1 MGLCKSRQQKA
12 SYEIPKKME
21 DVSRP
26 FRAPPGLAPPMRSN
40 LRPDAEPFQPKD
52 AVFSNEAA
60 DEEGEKE
67 AWEAFLEN
75 KMRVQPKGFPNR
87 PLVARTDGTF
97 TSTYRDM
104 LSESKDAKR
113 PPWRKQDRELPAR
126 DFDILTSWRNAAPK
140 VEPFK
145 FVDTAAPKK
154 RKTTALKK
162 QIIAQREAD
171 APNPLWT
178 RFADHLQ
185 KIKDEQPSQEP
196 KKKIQD
202 DFLNDTGDIVPYGL
216 ADRCYMSDTEDKAK
230 ANRHVETSHAPIRE
244 YVDMCLTPELET
256 AVTEC
261 LFRLRHLKMQEL
273 AIGQQSRRYAVGFRE
288 VGRLLQHNKIS
299 ALLIAPDM
307 EKTSGGALEDKVIGM
322 KNLCEHA
329 NVPVIFALSRRQLGA
344 AIRKNVTISVLA
356 IQDTRGA
363 EEAFAQMLAA
373 AEQARAFGNSAQ

>member
-1 MGLCKSRQQKA
+1 MGLCKSRQQKP

-21 DVSRP
+21 P
-26 FRAPPGLAPPMRSN
+26 TFRAPPGLGPPIRSN
-40 LRPDAEPFQPKD
+40 LRPDAEPFHPKEAD
-52 AVFSNEAA
+52 SFDEAA
-60 DEEGEKE
+60 EDRGEKE
-67 AWEAFLEN
+67 AWEAFLDN
-75 KMRVQPKGFPNR
+75 KMRTQPKGLPNR
-87 PLVARTDGTF
+87 PLVPRTDGSF
-97 TSTYRDM
+97 TSGYLDM
-104 LSESKDAKR
+104 LSESKEAKR
-113 PPWRKQDRELPAR
+113 PPWRKQDRDPPAR

-140 VEPFK
+140 VEPYK
-145 FVDTAAPKK
+145 FVDPTAPKK

-162 QIIAQREAD
+162 QIMAQREAE

-185 KIKDEQPSQEP
+185 SFKDEQTSPAEP
-196 KKKIQD
+196 KKKVQD
-202 DFLNDTGDIVPYGL
+202 DSLKDNGDIVPYGL
-216 ADRCYMSDTEDKAK
+216 ADRCYMSDTEDKSK
-230 ANRHVETSHAPIRE
+230 ANRHVESSHAPIRE

-261 LFRLRHLKMQEL
+261 LFRLRNLKMQEL

-288 VGRLLQHNKIS
+288 VGRLLQHKTIS

-307 EKTSGGALEDKVIGM
+307 EKTSGGALEEKVIGM
-322 KNLCEHA
+322 KNACEHA

-373 AEQARAFGNSAQ
+373 AEQARALEQ

>member
-21 DVSRP
+21 P
-26 FRAPPGLAPPMRSN
+26 TFRAPPGLAPPIRSN
-40 LRPDAEPFQPKD
+40 LRPDAEPFHPVRPKEAGFSDD
-52 AVFSNEAA
+52 AAE
-60 DEEGEKE
+60 DGGERE

-75 KMRVQPKGFPNR
+75 KMRTQPKGYPNR
-87 PLVARTDGTF
+87 PLAPRVDGSF
-97 TSTYRDM
+97 TSGYRDM
-104 LSESKDAKR
+104 LSEPKEAKR
-113 PPWRKQDRELPAR
+113 PPWRKDRDTPAR

-140 VEPFK
+140 VEAYK
-145 FVDTAAPKK
+145 FVDEPKK

-162 QIIAQREAD
+162 QIIAQRDAE

-185 KIKDEQPSQEP
+185 KFKDDQPGQEGS
-196 KKKIQD
+196 KKTIQD
-202 DFLNDTGDIVPYGL
+202 DLLKDNGDIVPYGL

-230 ANRHVETSHAPIRE
+230 ANRHVESSHVPIRE

-322 KNLCEHA
+322 KNMCEHN

-373 AEQARAFGNSAQ
+373 AAQARALDNSAQ

>member
-1 MGLCKSRQQKA
+1 MGLCKSRQQKP
-12 SYEIPKKME
+12 SYAIPKKME
-21 DVSRP
+21 P
-26 FRAPPGLAPPMRSN
+26 TFRAPPGLAPPLRSN
-40 LRPDAEPFQPKD
+40 LRPDAEPFHPKEVFD
-52 AVFSNEAA
+52 AAPE
-60 DEEGEKE
+60 EEGEKTE
-67 AWEAFLEN
+67 WEAFLDN
-75 KMRVQPKGFPNR
+75 KMRTQPKGFPNR
-87 PLVARTDGTF
+87 PLVPRTDGSF
-97 TSTYRDM
+97 TSQYRDM

-113 PPWRKQDRELPAR
+113 PPWRKQDRDVPAR

-140 VEPFK
+140 VEPYK
-145 FVDTAAPKK
+145 FLDEKAPKK

-162 QIIAQREAD
+162 QILSQREPEAQ
-171 APNPLWT
+171 NPLWT
-178 RFADHLQ
+178 KFADHLQ
-185 KIKDEQPSQEP
+185 QFKDEQPSQEQ

-202 DFLNDTGDIVPYGL
+202 DFLKENGDIVPYGL

-230 ANRHVETSHAPIRE
+230 ANRHVESSHAPIRE

-261 LFRLRHLKMQEL
+261 LYRLRHLKMQEL

-288 VGRLLQHNKIS
+288 VGRLLQHKTIS

-322 KNLCEHA
+322 KNMCEHA
-329 NVPVIFALSRRQLGA
+329 GVPVIFALSRRQLGA

-363 EEAFAQMLAA
+363 EEAFANMVAA
-373 AEQARAFGNSAQ
+373 AEQARALDSAQ